1 MPSKSVMRL
10 ALPLVFILLV
20 GLGCS
25 LADIPLPFWPFQ
37 PMVQFINHP
46 EPNLASDIDPFL
58 QAGCAKQTGY
68 PYVTCPVKSAPFA
81 EFGCTTIRTT
91 TRLGALRPDL
101 PIMLCAVN
109 NPGHDQ
115 ALPKVYTSGCLMPQY
130 NRYLVF
136 QDGKF
141 KLAASLEEF
150 RALYAPIESA
160 DEALSYALAVTG
172 LSAQYN
178 LKAGV
183 MRYKVN
189 RIEDTHVE
197 QAGDGYKVHLFHYRL
212 CGCGP
217 HGTSA
222 VEVTVSR
229 SGEVQQSAKTLLFED
244 PSQDGLCVD

>member
-37 PMVQFINHP
+37 PVVQFINHP
-46 EPNLASDIDPFL
+46 EPNLASEIQPFL
-58 QAGCAKQTGY
+58 EAGCAQQTGY
-68 PYVTCPVKSAPFA
+68 PYVTCPVKVAPFA
-81 EFGCTTIRTT
+81 EFGCTTIRPA
-91 TRLGALRPDL
+91 TRLGALEPDL
-101 PIMLCAVN
+101 PIMLCSVN
-109 NPGHDQ
+109 NPDRSETQ
-115 ALPKVYTSGCLMPQY
+115 PNVYMSGCLMRQY

-141 KLAASLEEF
+141 KLVASLEEF
-150 RALYAPIESA
+150 RALYGPIESP

-172 LSAQYN
+172 LGAQYN
-178 LKAGV
+178 LKADV
-183 MRYKVN
+183 LRYKVN
-189 RIEDTHVE
+189 QIEDTHVE
-197 QAGDGYKVHLFHYRL
+197 QTGDGYKVHLFYYQL

-222 VEVTVSR
+222 VQVTVSR
-229 SGEVQQSAKTLLFED
+229 AGEVQQSAKTLLFED
-244 PSQDGLCVD
+244 PKQDGMCVD